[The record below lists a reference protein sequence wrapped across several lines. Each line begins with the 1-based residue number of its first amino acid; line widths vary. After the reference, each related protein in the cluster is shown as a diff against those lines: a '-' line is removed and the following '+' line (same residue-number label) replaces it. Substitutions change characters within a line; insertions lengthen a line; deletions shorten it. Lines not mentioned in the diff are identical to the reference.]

1 MKQKLLV
8 SSCLLGKKVKYNGKD
23 NKLFSDLL
31 NQLSLK
37 YNIVSFCP
45 EVEGGLPIPRVPCE
59 VITFN
64 PLKVINKD
72 GDDKTKEFLLGA
84 NKTLELCKKENITI
98 ALLKANSPSCSSEY
112 IYDGTFTSSKIK
124 EDGVTVSLLRQHNIK
139 IYDEIQI
146 KDLLGF

>member
-1 MKQKLLV
+1 
-8 SSCLLGKKVKYNGKD
+8 
-23 NKLFSDLL
+23 
-31 NQLSLK
+31 
-37 YNIVSFCP
+37 
-45 EVEGGLPIPRVPCE
+45 VEGGLPIPRVPCE

-124 EDGVTVSLLRQHNIK
+124 EDGVTVSLLRQYNIK
-139 IYDEIQI
+139 IYDETQI
-146 KDLLGF
+146 KDLLGFS